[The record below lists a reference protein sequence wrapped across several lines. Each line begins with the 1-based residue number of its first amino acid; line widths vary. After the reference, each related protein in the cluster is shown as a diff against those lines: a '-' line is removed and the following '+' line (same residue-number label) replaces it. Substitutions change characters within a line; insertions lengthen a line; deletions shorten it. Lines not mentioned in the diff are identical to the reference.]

1 MKLPAFQFYP
11 ADWKKDIKVQ
21 SLSFEERGIW
31 FEILCLMHESE
42 DRGKLVINKKPMD
55 EETISRLISCEL
67 SMFKKALKR
76 ILELGVAY
84 KDKNE
89 IIFNKRMVNDEKI
102 IKIRRKCGKK
112 GGNPKLMK
120 PNPDNDYK
128 GLLNQNDNQN
138 NLLNQIANQTGNQN
152 PTPSSSSSTSFSTSE
167 KISSKQVFE
176 FLRMATFRDKI
187 SDRQLYDESEKFVEH
202 YSGTKILNL
211 RAACNTWASNI
222 KPEKK
227 KFVI

>member
-21 SLSFEERGIW
+21 TLSFEERGIW

-55 EETISRLISCEL
+55 EEMISRLISCDLETL
-67 SMFKKALKR
+67 KKALKK

-112 GGNPKLMK
+112 GGNPKLVK
-120 PNPDNDYK
+120 PNTGADDK
-128 GLLNQNDNQN
+128 GLLNQIGNQN
-138 NLLNQIANQTGNQN
+138 ILLNQIGNQTGNQN
-152 PTPSSSSSTSFSTSE
+152 PTPSSSSSTSFSTSDN
-167 KISSKQVFE
+167 ISSAQVFE
-176 FLRMATFRDKI
+176 FLRMATFKTI
-187 SDRQLYDESEKFVEH
+187 SDRQLYDEAQKFIDH
-202 YSGTKILNL
+202 YAGTKILNL
-211 RAACNTWASNI
+211 RALCNTWASNL

-227 KFVI
+227 KLVV